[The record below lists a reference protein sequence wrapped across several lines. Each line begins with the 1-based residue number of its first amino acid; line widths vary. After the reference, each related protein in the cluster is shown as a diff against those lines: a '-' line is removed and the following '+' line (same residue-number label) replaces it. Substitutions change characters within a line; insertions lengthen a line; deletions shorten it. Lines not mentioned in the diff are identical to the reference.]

1 MWRSHGLFHICLL
14 AKVEFKTHIYSKFTS
29 TEKWRLFDFF
39 SIIIN
44 LLKVETTGLF
54 NLYKLLEEEIIWFI
68 QCYLSTEWG
77 PRGLLSLVWHIFQL
91 FCFGP
96 HTAATQFIHATFTV
110 GGVVVAWIKTLFK
123 RGLQRDVVYLCWLI
137 APSANEYSCAHHVTW
152 SPNKLWRSTSKFN
165 LCCTSSLYGEK
176 IWLTKVGF
184 TWLYVVYR
192 TELVWKA

>member
-68 QCYLSTEWG
+68 QCYLSTEMGTTWFIIFG
-77 PRGLLSLVWHIFQL
+77 LAHFSAVLFWSSHCCYPVYPRHFHCRRSCCCLNKNTVQKGVTKRCRLSLLTNSALSQWVQL
-91 FCFGP
+91 
-96 HTAATQFIHATFTV
+96 
-110 GGVVVAWIKTLFK
+110 
-123 RGLQRDVVYLCWLI
+123 
-137 APSANEYSCAHHVTW
+137 
-152 SPNKLWRSTSKFN
+152 
-165 LCCTSSLYGEK
+165 CTSRDMEPK
-176 IWLTKVGF
+176 
-184 TWLYVVYR
+184 
-192 TELVWKA
+192 